1 MKAEI
6 ISLKTAEKLANMDK
20 ALKYIDSKLR
30 TAYTEKL
37 SWGAV
42 IELQSVENLLNG
54 KEPIKESKWIQIY
67 MKK

>member
-20 ALKYIDSKLR
+20 ALIYIDKQLR
-30 TAYTEKL
+30 GAYTTNKL

-42 IELQSVENLLNG
+42 IELQSVENILKG
-54 KEPIKESKWIQIY
+54 KEPLKEK
-67 MKK
+67 

>member
-42 IELQSVENLLNG
+42 IELQSVENILKG
-54 KEPIKESKWIQIY
+54 KEPIKEIQ
-67 MKK
+67 